1 MIYNSVSP
9 FSFLRNMTTIDI
21 VIFIIIGAGAIL
33 GFMKG
38 FLKQSASIAGLIVGL
53 IAAKMLYLS
62 LAEKLCLLVTDSINI
77 AKVIAFI
84 MIWIAVPLIFILV
97 ASVFTKAMEA
107 VSLGCIN
114 RWLGAVLGVVKY
126 FILVSLIINV
136 IEFID
141 TDNHLISKT
150 NKESSALYYP
160 VGKFVG
166 ILFPTIKEVTKNYI

>member
-1 MIYNSVSP
+1 
-9 FSFLRNMTTIDI
+9 MTTIDI
-21 VIFIIIGAGAIL
+21 VILIIIGAGAVI

-53 IAAKMLYLS
+53 LAAKMLYLS
-62 LAEKLCLLVTDSINI
+62 LAEKLCPTVTESMTI

-84 MIWIAVPLIFILV
+84 MIWIAVPLIFTLV
-97 ASVFTKAMEA
+97 AAIFTKAMEA
-107 VSLGCIN
+107 VSLGCVN
-114 RWLGAVLGVVKY
+114 RWLGAMLGVVKY

-141 TDNHLISKT
+141 TDNHLIDKT
-150 NKESSALYYP
+150 NKEASVLYYP

-166 ILFPTIKEVTKNYI
+166 VLFPTIKEVTKNYI